1 MEYLTIE
8 EVSQILKTHTN
19 TVYKMCRRGV
29 LPSVKI
35 GKEWRISKDRLAEF
49 MDVGVKRMPQSE
61 RAVPQPGLEP
71 GHLMVVCSNEQEVWN
86 FEAEFFASMAHQQY
100 FLFKACW
107 WQKPEQVRQQLQ
119 SSGIPVERLESRGEM
134 AIADLGEIFLTSG
147 PEAAAEA
154 WRLQA
159 RSAQE
164 RGFKGMVGSGSPK
177 LDCCGTVDRLCRF
190 EGTLH
195 DSLKGLPVR
204 GFCTYPLGEMKGDDW
219 SALIRLFR
227 VHDKILFRSG
237 AEEVEALVRLQGD

>member
-19 TVYKMCRRGV
+19 TVYKMCRRGI

-35 GKEWRISKDRLAEF
+35 GKEWRISKDRLADF
-49 MDVGVKRMPQSE
+49 MDVGTRRMPRSE
-61 RAVPQPGLEP
+61 RGGSQPKLEP

-86 FEAEFFASMAHQQY
+86 FEADFFASMAHQRH

-107 WQKPEQVRQQLQ
+107 WQEPEQVRQQLA
-119 SSGIPVERLESRGEM
+119 SRGIPIHRLESRGEM
-134 AIADLGEIFLTSG
+134 VISDLGEIFLRSG

-154 WRLQA
+154 WRSQA
-159 RSAQE
+159 RLALD

-190 EGTLH
+190 EGALH
-195 DSLKGLPVR
+195 DNLRGLPVR
-204 GFCTYPLGEMKGDDW
+204 GFCVYPLGDIKVEDW
-219 SALIRLFR
+219 SALVRLFR
-227 VHDKILFRSG
+227 VHDKILFRAG
-237 AEEVEALVRLQGD
+237 EHEVEALVRSSP